1 MSKPL
6 AQLQQLSIEFSSDLG
21 QLAVLRQYCRSV
33 IENYWPNDDIAN
45 VDGRLQLAANEAV
58 TNVIRHGYNHRS
70 DQCVNCDSHCEDGVI
85 HFDILHDGKRFVAPE
100 ETPEVTEP
108 LEGGMGLFLIEQC
121 VDQVTYFETPEG
133 RQCIRLSINLP

>member
-33 IENYWPNDDIAN
+33 IEAYWPNGDMDD

-58 TNVIRHGYNHRS
+58 TNVIRHGYQHRP
-70 DQCVNCDSHCEDGVI
+70 DQCVHCESRCEDGMI
-85 HFDILHDGKRFVAPE
+85 HFDILHDGKRFDAPE
-100 ETPEVTEP
+100 ETP
-108 LEGGMGLFLIEQC
+108 
-121 VDQVTYFETPEG
+121 
-133 RQCIRLSINLP
+133 